1 MNRTIR
7 CAALSLVLAAGSAQA
22 DNRTIDGSGNNLL
35 FPTMGQTGTL
45 LSREASGCHYADGV
59 GEMLNRP
66 SPRAISNALSPQNG
80 LTGNARKLTSMHWQ
94 WGQFIDHDF
103 ALVAEGTESAAIA
116 VPAGDPWFDPVNTG
130 VQTIAFKRSQFDLS
144 GPSREH
150 ANTLTHWIDGSMVYG
165 SDATRAAAL
174 RDPASGRLL
183 VDAEGF
189 MPRNTGGLPN
199 AGGANPDF
207 FLAGDVRSNE
217 QVGLTSM
224 HTLFVREHNYWAD
237 RLAAENPAWTS
248 DEVYERARKIVG
260 AEVQAITY
268 NEYLP
273 ALLGGHAPGAS
284 AGYDANVDGSISTS
298 FSTAAFR
305 LGHTMLN
312 DKLLR
317 RNEDGTR
324 FADGHLNLFEQ
335 FFNPDI
341 ITEAGSM
348 DAILRGLAG
357 QEANELD
364 THVIDGVRNML
375 FGPPGAGG
383 LDLISLNLQRGRDHG
398 LADFNTMRQDFGLAP
413 VASFGDITSDPVL
426 AAALGSVYSSVD
438 EIDPWIGLLA
448 EDHLAGAS
456 VGETL
461 AAILVD
467 QFTRL
472 RDADRYFYAW
482 DSDLDDLRAEI
493 DGTLLSDIIMR
504 NTDIA
509 SIRANVFVVPAPAGA
524 LVFAGASL
532 GVLGRRRRRA

>member
-1 MNRTIR
+1 MHTHARSMTFAVVTL
-7 CAALSLVLAAGSAQA
+7 CGLAHA
-22 DNRTIDGSGNNLL
+22 DNRTIDGSANNLL
-35 FPTMGQTGTL
+35 RLDMGRAGTL
-45 LSREASGCHYADGV
+45 LIRGASGSHYADGIGAMV
-59 GEMLNRP
+59 NRA
-66 SPRAISNALSPQNG
+66 SPRAVSNALSPQNG
-80 LTGNARKLTSMHWQ
+80 LRGNARQLSSMHWQ

-103 ALVAEGTESAAIA
+103 ALVAEGSENAPIA
-116 VPAGDPWFDPVNTG
+116 VPAGDPWFDPANTG
-130 VQTIAFKRSQFDLS
+130 TQTIAFKRSQFDLS

-150 ANTLTHWIDGSMVYG
+150 ANLPTHWLDGSMVYG

-174 RDPASGRLL
+174 RDATGGRLL
-183 VDAEGF
+183 MDPGGY

-199 AGGANPDF
+199 AGGPDPTF
-207 FLAGDVRSNE
+207 FLAGDIRSNE
-217 QVGLTSM
+217 QVGLATM

-237 RLAAENPAWTS
+237 RLAGENPTWTH
-248 DEVYERARKIVG
+248 DELYERARKVVG
-260 AEVQAITY
+260 AEIQAITY

-273 ALLGGHAPGAS
+273 ALLGAHAPGAS
-284 AGYDANVDGSISTS
+284 TGYDGNIDGSISTS

-312 DKLLR
+312 DRLLR

-324 FADGHLNLFEQ
+324 FAGGHLNLFEQ

-348 DAILRGLAG
+348 DAILRGLVT

-364 THVIDGVRNML
+364 TRVVDDVRNML

-398 LADFNTMRQDFGLAP
+398 LPDYNAMRQDFGLAP
-413 VASFGDITSDPVL
+413 VTGFDDITSDPLL
-426 AAALGSVYSSVD
+426 AAALGTVYAGVN

-472 RDADRYFYAW
+472 RDADRYFYTW
-482 DSDLDDLRAEI
+482 DADLDSLRAEI
-493 DGTLLSDIIMR
+493 DGTHLSDIILR
-504 NTDIA
+504 NTDIDA
-509 SIRANVFVVPAPAGA
+509 IRANVFVVPAPAPLLVVLGA
-524 LVFAGASL
+524 LGTRAC
-532 GVLGRRRRRA
+532 RRRRA